1 MSWLDTDLGIQSYQT
16 AVECY
21 TLPMSDQF
29 DMMPDSDWAWWSLS
43 CSPQYLGLTGHL
55 TSGVCRGL
63 R

>member
-29 DMMPDSDWAWWSLS
+29 DMMPGSD
-43 CSPQYLGLTGHL
+43 
-55 TSGVCRGL
+55 
-63 R
+63 